1 MITHL
6 ARPKHQRTECMRL
19 LDRAHV
25 TDVIGQVTC
34 KVCLRRYLQRLALM
48 RALKIAKE
56 HVTP

>member
-1 MITHL
+1 MTRHL
-6 ARPKHQRTECMRL
+6 AFLGARRTECMRL

-48 RALKIAKE
+48 RALKVAKE

>member
-6 ARPKHQRTECMRL
+6 TRPKQRRTECMRL

-34 KVCLRRYLQRLALM
+34 KVCLRRYLQRIALM
-48 RALKIAKE
+48 RALKVAKE
-56 HVTP
+56 HAAP